1 MIVSITTP
9 LTDEEARVLGCLAE
23 KAVTTPEYY
32 PLTLNACTSA
42 CNQASNRNPV
52 VAYTEGEVQNALLA
66 LREKGLART
75 VSAPGSRGPKQK
87 HVLEEALA
95 LDAAGVA
102 VLAILLLRGPQTVG
116 ELKGR
121 TERMHS
127 FGGLGAVEATLADL
141 AERRDPLVV
150 RLPRQVGQKEE
161 RWVHLLSG
169 MPDLEALSA
178 SAAAAADA
186 AHAWSGGP
194 SVPRPAPRDER
205 ISQLEAQLAATRDEL
220 ARLRAEFD
228 EFKRSFD

>member
-1 MIVSITTP
+1 MTVSITTP
-9 LTDEEARVLGCLAE
+9 LTDEEARVLGCLIE

-42 CNQASNRNPV
+42 CNQTSNRNPV
-52 VAYTEGEVQNALLA
+52 VHYSDGEVQTALLA

-116 ELKGR
+116 EIKGR
-121 TERMHS
+121 TERMHG
-127 FGGLGAVEATLADL
+127 FGGLGAVESTLEDL
-141 AERRDPLVV
+141 AGRSEPLVV
-150 RLPRQVGQKEE
+150 RLPRQPGQKEE

-169 MPDLEALSA
+169 MPDLDALSA
-178 SAAAAADA
+178 SAAAAAES
-186 AHAWSGGP
+186 AWSGGAAIAP
-194 SVPRPAPRDER
+194 SRPAPRDER
-205 ISQLEAQLAATRDEL
+205 LTQLEADLTATRDEL

-228 EFKRSFD
+228 EFKRSFE